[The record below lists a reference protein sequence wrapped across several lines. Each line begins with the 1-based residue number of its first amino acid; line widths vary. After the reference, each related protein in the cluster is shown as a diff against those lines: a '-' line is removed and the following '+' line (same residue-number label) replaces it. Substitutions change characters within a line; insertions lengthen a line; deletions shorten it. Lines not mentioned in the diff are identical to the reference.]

1 MVKSIAIYIEGG
13 GPTSATRDPFRR
25 GMSAF
30 LEPVVTEIRKRRIQ
44 WRPIVCGG
52 RQEAYDKFC
61 DALLKE
67 PHVFNVLLVDSEEPV
82 AITVSPW
89 DHLKNRKGDKWD
101 KPAQADDARCQM
113 MVACME
119 AWFLADPAGLK
130 KHFGGNFDI
139 GKLPPANQ
147 AETRTKSD
155 IDDALTKATRPTPA
169 KEYQKIRDGANLL
182 EHVNPAEVRRHCK
195 WCERLFRTL
204 DAAIGASV

>member
-1 MVKSIAIYIEGG
+1 MVKSIAVYIEGG
-13 GPTSATRDPFRR
+13 GPTSVTRDPFRR
-25 GMSAF
+25 GLSAF
-30 LEPVVTEIRKRRIQ
+30 LGAVVTEIRRRRIQ

-67 PHVFNVLLVDSEEPV
+67 PQVFNVLLVDSEEPV
-82 AITVSPW
+82 MITVSPW
-89 DHLKNRKGDKWD
+89 EHLKNRVGDNWD
-101 KPAQADDARCQM
+101 KPARANGEQCQM

-130 KHFGGNFDI
+130 KHFGGNFDA

-155 IDDALTKATRPTPA
+155 IDDALMKATSSTPA
-169 KEYQKIRDGANLL
+169 KEYQKIRDGAKLL
-182 EHVNPAEVRRHCK
+182 ERVDPAEVRKHCK
-195 WCERLFRTL
+195 WCDRLFRAL
-204 DAAIGASV
+204 GNAIGASL

>member
-1 MVKSIAIYIEGG
+1 VVKSIAVYIEGG

-25 GMSAF
+25 GMSTF
-30 LEPVVTEIRKRRIQ
+30 LQPIVTKARMRAIQ
-44 WRPIVCGG
+44 WRLIVCGR

-67 PHVFNVLLVDSEEPV
+67 PQVLNVLLVDSEEPV
-82 AITVSPW
+82 MITVSPW
-89 DHLKNRKGDKWD
+89 KHLKNRAGDNWD
-101 KPAQADDARCQM
+101 KPAKANDEQCQM

-130 KHFGGNFDI
+130 KHFGGNFDA

-155 IDDALTKATRPTPA
+155 IDDALKKATSSTPA
-169 KEYQKIRDGANLL
+169 REYQKIRDGAKLL
-182 EHVNPAEVRRHCK
+182 EKVDPVEVRKHCK
-195 WCERLFRTL
+195 WCDRFFQALGN
-204 DAAIGASV
+204 AIGTTL

>member
-1 MVKSIAIYIEGG
+1 MVKSIAVYIEGG

-25 GMSAF
+25 GISAF

-44 WRPIVCGG
+44 WRLIVCGG
-52 RQEAYDKFC
+52 RQDTYDKFC

-67 PHVFNVLLVDSEEPV
+67 PQVFNVLLVDSEEPV
-82 AITVSPW
+82 VITVSSW
-89 DHLKNRKGDKWD
+89 DHLKNREGDKWD
-101 KPAQADDARCQM
+101 KPATADDARCQM

-130 KHFGGNFDI
+130 KHFGGNFDV

-147 AETRTKSD
+147 AETRTKTD
-155 IDDALTKATRPTPA
+155 IDDALKKATRPTPA
-169 KEYQKIRDGANLL
+169 KEYQKIRDGAKLL
-182 EHVNPAEVRRHCK
+182 EQVNPADVRKHCK

-204 DAAIGASV
+204 GGAIGASV

>member
-1 MVKSIAIYIEGG
+1 MAIYIEGG

-25 GMSAF
+25 GISAF
-30 LEPVVTEIRKRRIQ
+30 LEPVLTEIRKRRIQ

-67 PHVFNVLLVDSEEPV
+67 PEVFNALLVDSEDPV
-82 AITVSPW
+82 AITASPW
-89 DHLKNRKGDKWD
+89 AHLKNRAGDKWN
-101 KPAQADDARCQM
+101 KPVGADDTRCQM

-130 KHFGGNFDI
+130 KHFGGNFDS

-147 AETRTKSD
+147 AETHTKSK
-155 IDDALTKATRPTPA
+155 IDDVLQKATRPTPA
-169 KEYQKIRDGANLL
+169 KEYRKIRDGAKLL
-182 EHVNPAEVRRHCK
+182 EKVGPAEVRKHCK
-195 WCERLFRTL
+195 WCDRLFRAL
-204 DAAIGASV
+204 GDEIGASI

>member
-1 MVKSIAIYIEGG
+1 MVRSIAIYIEGG

-30 LEPVVTEIRKRRIQ
+30 LGAAVTEIRKRRMQ
-44 WRPIVCGG
+44 WRPIICGG

-67 PHVFNVLLVDSEEPV
+67 PEVFNVLLVDSEEPV
-82 AITVSPW
+82 MIPVSPW
-89 DHLKNRKGDKWD
+89 KHLKNRAGDNWD
-101 KPAQADDARCQM
+101 KPAKANDEQCQM

-119 AWFLADPAGLK
+119 AWFLADPVGLK
-130 KHFGGNFDI
+130 KHFGGNFDA

-155 IDDALTKATRPTPA
+155 IDDALKKATTSTPA
-169 KEYQKIRDGANLL
+169 KEYQKIRDGAKLL
-182 EHVNPAEVRRHCK
+182 EKVNPAEVRKYCR
-195 WCERLFRTL
+195 WCDRLFETL
-204 DAAIGASV
+204 GSAIGVSV